1 MKAVVLAFLFCL
13 AASAQI
19 VSGRVSDDKG
29 KPVAGAN
36 VFIDQTYDG
45 ATTAPDGTFSFET
58 SESGSRILVISALT
72 FDTQQ
77 IAVNLPVENPLSI
90 ILVRSANAI
99 DEIVVSAG
107 MMETGDKARV
117 SVLKPL
123 DIVSTA
129 GSAGDIIA
137 ALQTL
142 PGTSAVGEDGRLF
155 VRGGEADETQTF
167 VDGIRVSQ
175 PYGPSTNN
183 IPTRGRFSPFLF
195 SGMAFSTGGYSAEYG
210 QALSSVLLLNTIDE
224 PTQEQ
229 TDIALMTLGLGIGQT
244 KKWEKSSVSCNIN
257 YIDLS
262 VYQAAIKQNVDWNK
276 PVQSLGG
283 ETVYRYKLADGLFK
297 FYAAFD
303 ATRFDLNQTDIN
315 LGKIRV
321 DMENRNFYLNTSYD
335 GTFGNAWRINGGMGY
350 GLGQN
355 RIGLGDA
362 KIENDE
368 NALHAKIKLQK
379 KFSQNFRL
387 NFGGEYYLTDF
398 YETYRDAESR
408 FASDYLQ
415 QIGAIYAESEF

>member
-183 IPTRGRFSPFLF
+183 IPTRGRFSTFLF

-210 QALSSVLLLNTIDE
+210 QALSIVLLLNTIDE

-229 TDIALMTLGLGIGQT
+229 TDIVLMTLGLGIGQT
-244 KKWEKSSVSCNIN
+244 KKWEKSSVSYNIN

-262 VYQAAIKQNVDWNK
+262 VYQAAVKQNVDWNR
-276 PVQSLGG
+276 PYQSLGG
-283 ETVYRYKLADGLFK
+283 ETIYRYKLAG
-297 FYAAFD
+297 
-303 ATRFDLNQTDIN
+303 
-315 LGKIRV
+315 
-321 DMENRNFYLNTSYD
+321 
-335 GTFGNAWRINGGMGY
+335 
-350 GLGQN
+350 
-355 RIGLGDA
+355 
-362 KIENDE
+362 
-368 NALHAKIKLQK
+368 
-379 KFSQNFRL
+379 
-387 NFGGEYYLTDF
+387 
-398 YETYRDAESR
+398 
-408 FASDYLQ
+408 
-415 QIGAIYAESEF
+415 